1 MTTAFSFGPYMSHNQ
16 PNIETYLNVIQ
27 NLKEKN
33 VQLER
38 KMRNLHED
46 MIELQVE
53 YTHQQD
59 HILILD
65 QVIVELRTHVE
76 SLQKKLDVLEEKLN
90 TTQPETTQ
98 FNLQE
103 EKPPHY

>member
-59 HILILD
+59 HID
-65 QVIVELRTHVE
+65 FNQVIVELRSHVDHYKRCFRKN
-76 SLQKKLDVLEEKLN
+76 STQHNQK
-90 TTQPETTQ
+90 PRI
-98 FNLQE
+98 
-103 EKPPHY
+103 